1 MRLLDGKISKEDEVS
16 IEELHQYLIE
26 DDGSWALGDN
36 FLVFVGKFDIVFFV
50 DYIFFNRSK
59 PSTIEKP

>member
-1 MRLLDGKISKEDEVS
+1 MS

-36 FLVFVGKFDIVFFV
+36 FLIFVGKLCEHFFKLENN
-50 DYIFFNRSK
+50 D
-59 PSTIEKP
+59 